1 MRASSGV
8 NMEAMDAETAIPL
21 ARIAEFV
28 RQHTHNVRNSLNSLE
43 LESGLLQEFV
53 LDAEGQASTERI
65 RRQLRSLAE
74 DMRALSAVFQDPVPT
89 AGPLPARD
97 LWLIWQEKHAQL
109 PEAPEVRW
117 VDALGGQTVNVDA
130 EMMAF
135 VFRELLLNATRFS
148 PGSPLTVTARAKAGE
163 VIFELREPKKAAV
176 DPGTWGQPF
185 STVRRTGYGLG
196 LWAARRFTEANG
208 ATFAQQYA
216 AEDGALTTRI
226 VFPAA

>member
-1 MRASSGV
+1 MRAGCGV
-8 NMEAMDAETAIPL
+8 NMEAMDSETEIPL

-43 LESGLLQEFV
+43 LENGLLQEFV

-65 RRQLRSLAE
+65 RRQLRSMAE
-74 DMRALSAVFQDPVPT
+74 DMRSLSAVFQDPVPT

-97 LWLIWQEKHAQL
+97 LLLIWQEKHAEL

-117 VDALGGQTVNVDA
+117 VDELGGQTVHVDA

-135 VFRELLLNATRFS
+135 VFRELLVNATRFS
-148 PGSPLTVTARAKAGE
+148 PGSAGTVTAQAKAGE

-216 AEDGALTTRI
+216 AEDGTLTTRI